1 MNMLKEDKIELVDE
15 DQTPLLR
22 KQITEL
28 ENKRDEMKMNDQDDI
43 LDGDEVQHINIRL
56 ESPH

>member
-22 KQITEL
+22 KQITDL
-28 ENKRDEMKMNDQDDI
+28 ENKRDEMKMDDQDDI
-43 LDGDEVQHINIRL
+43 LDGDEVQQVNISIQ
-56 ESPH
+56 SPH